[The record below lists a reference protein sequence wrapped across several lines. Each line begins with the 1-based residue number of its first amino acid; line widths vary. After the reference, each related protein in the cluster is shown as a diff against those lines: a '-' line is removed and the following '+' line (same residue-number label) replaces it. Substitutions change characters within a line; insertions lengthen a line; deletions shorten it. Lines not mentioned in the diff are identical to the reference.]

1 MNILKKNF
9 GGNFTESL
17 ISMMNKM
24 YKTMMMIKKRMTGK
38 ARYFRAWDGEIIEI
52 PADEYRKPEGVSA
65 VVATTITIAFALV
78 FVTAYMIRG

>member
-1 MNILKKNF
+1 MNILKRSF
-9 GGNFTESL
+9 GGNFTVSL
-17 ISMMNKM
+17 TSMMTKTL
-24 YKTMMMIKKRMTGK
+24 KTMTRIKKRMTGK